1 MDSFVSIFGPI
12 IRHSANS
19 LVVLGGSLR
28 DVLVRLKTQPSL
40 FPVINV
46 EYAPEQPLDAPI
58 NLSLPQNGLRLRF
71 DGPDQRLRLIEVL
84 DFNKIPLTYKGAELV
99 KMQDNEGQ
107 IELPSVPG
115 PNGPTF
121 RHVYSKLF
129 GPTFAG
135 EYYPL
140 SDSRDSG
147 TYILSYPGVAFSF
160 VAQRWPKDADFVSV
174 LSSPATSP
182 AKCLS
187 IFSGSSWEDARQD
200 LMTRPCPHP
209 RSLALAGKGKE
220 SCPDEIEYVVIK
232 GRGLLELRRR
242 NSPNFNLKLG
252 ETTPQDLVASL
263 GPPDAIYRKNDRRLS
278 IHKERTFSHSD
289 NNPLSSESPGQFGAI
304 SDTDRS
310 SISTA
315 TDYSSPDDDVLTEGN
330 DSLAVE
336 CFYNYFN
343 HGFDIF
349 VSYPLAL
356 SPPLNPAAKASP
368 RSKGTAD
375 DWQSKEV
382 VEQPLPGNQLVATKI
397 LLHGNVPGS
406 HAFNRH
412 RRSRWILDPSQIQ
425 GSNKALDSE
434 TAFFDVR
441 DALKDA
447 WQNSVSEDEGKA
459 ITQRHM
465 VLNRGWGDSPGSSI
479 ELLGGW
485 EESADSVRI
494 EGASKAALGNTD
506 LYGFPGLLFEVLKND
521 AISCLTVY

>member
-1 MDSFVSIFGPI
+1 MAQNRSPLPI
-12 IRHSANS
+12 NPGKG
-19 LVVLGGSLR
+19 LGFLLLGGSLR
-28 DVLVRLKTQPSL
+28 DVLVRLKTQPSV

-46 EYAPEQPLDAPI
+46 EYAPDQPLFAPI

-84 DFNKIPLTYKGAELV
+84 DFSKIPLTYKGTELV
-99 KMQDNEGQ
+99 KIQENEDQ
-107 IELPSVPG
+107 TELPSVSG

-135 EYYPL
+135 EYYP
-140 SDSRDSG
+140 SSSSRDNG

-160 VAQRWPKDADFVSV
+160 VVQRWPRDADFVSV

-200 LMTRPCPHP
+200 LLTRPCPHP
-209 RSLALAGKGKE
+209 RSLALAGRGKE
-220 SCPDEIEYVVIK
+220 SCPDEIEFVIIK
-232 GRGLLELRRR
+232 GSGQLEMRRR

-252 ETTPQDLVASL
+252 ETTQQDLVASL
-263 GPPDAIYRKNDRRLS
+263 GPPDAVYRKNDRRLS

-289 NNPLSSESPGQFGAI
+289 NNPLNSESPGQFGAV

-315 TDYSSPDDDVLTEGN
+315 TDYSSPDDDALTEGN

-343 HGFDIF
+343 HGFDVF
-349 VSYPLAL
+349 VSYPLTL
-356 SPPLNPAAKASP
+356 SPPLNPAAKVPS
-368 RSKGTAD
+368 RIKRGD
-375 DWQSKEV
+375 DDGQSKDP

-412 RRSRWILDPSQIQ
+412 RRSRWVLDASQIQ
-425 GSNKALDSE
+425 SPNQALDSE
-434 TAFFDVR
+434 TPFFDVR
-441 DALKDA
+441 DALKDV
-447 WQNSVSEDEGKA
+447 WQNSAIDDDGKA
-459 ITQRHM
+459 VTQRHM